1 MKRKIFSKLLM
12 VALVIAAVGSFVSCK
27 DYDDDIN
34 NLQKQIDAK
43 AAISEL
49 TALQSTLDSKIA
61 AAQSAAQAA
70 QATADAAAT
79 KTAVADLKTALETA
93 IADAKKAGTDA
104 GTQAGQ
110 AITAANKAQETA
122 DAAAAAAQK
131 ADEDAK
137 AALEAALKTI
147 EETYE
152 TKTDAAAKAA
162 EAKEAIDAL
171 KDALAAV
178 KATADAAFTK
188 AQAEELKAEVDGLK
202 EDLEG
207 LQTSLEADID
217 KKIDDKIKE
226 VNNAVASV
234 DAIWKALT
242 SIELYPN
249 LQGAATGQKLSLLL
263 YKGKEVDNDFGG
275 AAGSKASKLQILY
288 QDGAALQGDYNTP
301 IAYVKDQEIS
311 FDNRVIVRV
320 NPTNAVLNKEDIVII
335 NSLGETDL
343 NDLVEVK
350 EIKDYNR
357 LITRGESVATGLK
370 VINIARKAGV
380 TDAQIAAATKGAVI
394 DGTKVKSPQ
403 VGKAYFALGVKNGED
418 DRVLYTTFDLLANYG
433 DYVPQK
439 NLEFYVQGD
448 KDDAEK
454 KTTDLHNRWSAAD
467 SKLIGEDET
476 AETPKAPYANGW
488 YPEFI
493 WNTAST
499 DAAIKAAIPAVDTL
513 WVTTDGKKKNFTT
526 GDSRYAKTTY
536 VVSDGSTR
544 SFTIYP
550 KDVANA
556 DAATNNWHN
565 VQYYYVTLDKCA
577 AVESAPSE
585 YQSWKKYTYEGLYT
599 ITPATDNLTIT
610 VTDAAAEGDIIGFR
624 VFAVNYD
631 GTLVDPDGK
640 SFYVQIGEPAA
651 PSTTSLEGHFTAVV
665 NTAAGIETTLA
676 NALAELAKGDD
687 QRTKNVGIHEAK
699 FAKDGVL
706 YNNATGLAAAYQGAV
721 SFSYANY
728 GEFTGDTNHTLYAA
742 FPATPTATTA
752 PSAGYGTVTGQYWL
766 LKSDAKN
773 LATKVSE
780 VAYILTSVDF
790 AGQWRNGATAEVLKF
805 DVKDPDHHNNVVET
819 VSLTLT
825 KDMPTAPSFK
835 WNATREPVGNV
846 LTVYPE
852 PATNAATAVAWNT
865 IPSGVAGGRF
875 NIAQY
880 SNIANP
886 NYSFKVTKAPKTGT
900 TPVNVIAQQAANA
913 YAFFTRVDTDPNK
926 NAGEAI
932 LNTEYDAALTYT
944 FAGINTTIKNDGSFD
959 KTEAAYDAAVASAN
973 FNKIKFVDAL
983 DPSIQTYSW
992 KTYNFTVGKAYNTA
1006 VAAIDV
1012 VKSSS
1017 EFFIVWGEDKLSYYS
1032 NSLGY
1037 GGTGVHST
1045 DARMAEK
1052 TNVAVDIWTLLQ
1064 SNNSANMSDGAKL
1077 FTQMSLTFADPQA
1090 WYYNASGFT
1099 DFGGSAFGVRIISG
1113 GTEYYT
1119 GRLRSSNGQL
1129 DDGTTANQ
1137 LKPAAVVP
1145 PAAKLNGTL
1154 EIYVVDA
1161 FGLNW
1166 NQSTATLSDAAN
1178 RKSIASL
1185 PVVLYP
1191 NETAVEYTK

>member
-1 MKRKIFSKLLM
+1 MKRKIFSKFLM

-49 TALQSTLDSKIA
+49 TALQSTLESKIS
-61 AAQSAAQAA
+61 AAQSAATAA
-70 QATADAAAT
+70 QAKADAAAT
-79 KTAVADLKTALETA
+79 KTSVDELKKALETA

-104 GTQAGQ
+104 GTKAGE

-122 DAAAAAAQK
+122 DAAAAAAKK

-137 AALEAALKTI
+137 AALADALKTI
-147 EETYE
+147 EETYQ
-152 TKTDAAAKAA
+152 TKADAEKAV
-162 EAKEAIDAL
+162 EGLNEAI
-171 KDALAAV
+171 AAV
-178 KATADAAFTK
+178 KETADAAFTK
-188 AQAEELKAEVDGLK
+188 AEAEKLQEQVDGLK
-202 EDLEG
+202 AE
-207 LQTSLEADID
+207 LEAAID
-217 KKIDDKIKE
+217 EKIDAKIQE

-234 DAIWKALT
+234 DAIWKAVT
-242 SIELYPN
+242 SIELYPT
-249 LQGAATGQKLSLLL
+249 LTGAATGQKTTLLL

-288 QDGAALQGDYNTP
+288 QDGAALEGDYNTP
-301 IAYVKDQEIS
+301 ISYVKDQEIS

-335 NSLGETDL
+335 NSLGNTDL
-343 NDLVEVK
+343 SDLVEVK

-357 LITRGESVATGLK
+357 LITTRGENVATGLK
-370 VINIARKAGV
+370 VINIARKTGV

-403 VGKAYFALGVKNGED
+403 TGKAYFALGLKNGEN
-418 DRVLYTTFDLLANYG
+418 DRVLYTTFDLLVNYG
-433 DYVPQK
+433 DYVPQL
-439 NLEFYVQGD
+439 NLDFYVKGD
-448 KDDAEK
+448 KDEAETK
-454 KTTDLHNRWSAAD
+454 SSELHNRWSAD
-467 SKLIGEDET
+467 NKLIGEDET
-476 AETPKAPYANGW
+476 KESPKAPYVNGW

-493 WNTAST
+493 WETA
-499 DAAIKAAIPAVDTL
+499 DAKKGIVTPAVDTL
-513 WVTTDGKKKNFTT
+513 WVSADGKTKNFKT
-526 GDSRYAKTTY
+526 GDVRYGKKTY
-536 VVSDGSTR
+536 VVADGSTR

-550 KDVANA
+550 KNVLNA
-556 DAATNNWHN
+556 DAAANSWHN

-651 PSTTSLEGHFTAVV
+651 PSTTSLAGHFTAVV
-665 NTAAGIETTLA
+665 NNAAGLETNLA

-687 QRTKNVGIHEAK
+687 QRTKNVGIYEAK
-699 FAKDGVL
+699 FAKAGTL
-706 YNNATGLAAAYQGAV
+706 YNHATGAAANFSGAV
-721 SFSYANY
+721 SFSYANL
-728 GEFTGDTNHTLYAA
+728 GEFKADANHTLYATFA
-742 FPATPTATTA
+742 GTTDASAPT
-752 PSAGYGTVTGQYWL
+752 AGYGRVTGQYWL
-766 LKSDAKN
+766 LKSDKKN
-773 LATKVSE
+773 LATNVSE
-780 VAYILTSVDF
+780 VAYILTSVDY

-852 PATNAATAVAWNT
+852 PATAAGAAVAWNT
-865 IPSGVAGGRF
+865 IPSGVTGGRF

-880 SNIANP
+880 SNITAA

-932 LNTEYDAALTYT
+932 MNTEYDAALTYT
-944 FAGINTTIKNDGSFD
+944 FAGINTTIKDDGSFD

-983 DPSIQTYSW
+983 DPAIQVYSW
-992 KTYNFTVGKAYNTA
+992 KTYNFTVGNAYNTL
-1006 VAAIDV
+1006 AAKLDV

-1017 EFFIVWGEDKLSYYS
+1017 EFFIVWGENKLSMYS
-1032 NSLGY
+1032 SSLGSD
-1037 GGTGVHST
+1037 GGGAHAA

-1052 TNVAVDIWTLLQ
+1052 KAVAVDIWTLLQ

-1077 FTQMSLTFADPQA
+1077 FTQMNLTFADPQA

-1129 DDGTTANQ
+1129 DDGTTPNQ